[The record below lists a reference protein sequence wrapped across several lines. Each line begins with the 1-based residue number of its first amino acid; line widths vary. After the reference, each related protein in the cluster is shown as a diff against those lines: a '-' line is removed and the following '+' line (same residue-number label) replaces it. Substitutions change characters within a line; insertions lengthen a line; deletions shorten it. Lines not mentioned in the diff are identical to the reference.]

1 MQYVVYRRFRAKC
14 LGGIVNLPYGTECD
28 SRGEFIMHNGK
39 PLVVITSEN
48 AHQFF
53 ARNDDG
59 KGLER
64 GQLTQTILSLLKK
77 QYNETADQKQRR
89 LAAWGR
95 IWSDQ
100 KLDIY
105 RMREHADHWLWNH
118 AFFNA
123 EISDLQYIL
132 KILKG
137 GT

>member
-1 MQYVVYRRFRAKC
+1 MQYVVHRRFRAKC

-28 SRGEFIMHNGK
+28 SHGELIMHNGK
-39 PLVVITSEN
+39 PLVVTTSEN

-77 QYNETADQKQRR
+77 QYNETAEQKQRR

-95 IWSDQ
+95 IWSDP

-132 KILKG
+132 KIVKG